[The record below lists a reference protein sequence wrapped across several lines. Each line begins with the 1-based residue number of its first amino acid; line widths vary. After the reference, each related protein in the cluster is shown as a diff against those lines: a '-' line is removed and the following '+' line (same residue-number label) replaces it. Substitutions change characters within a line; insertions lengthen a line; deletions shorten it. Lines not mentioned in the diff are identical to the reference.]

1 MMYWQYIYIYIYIYI
16 DTSLS
21 RGSLRVGERRFGKKI
36 CYGERRTVVHLS
48 SGDRIKIA
56 RESIIGVKSKET
68 SEEYEFPPEEKEE
81 EEEEEEK
88 NERNVAA
95 S

>member
-1 MMYWQYIYIYIYIYI
+1 MYIYRYVVVAWIFARRRKAVRKK
-16 DTSLS
+16 DL
-21 RGSLRVGERRFGKKI
+21 LRRKENG
-36 CYGERRTVVHLS
+36 VHLS

-56 RESIIGVKSKET
+56 RESIIGVKSKEI

-81 EEEEEEK
+81 EEK

>member
-1 MMYWQYIYIYIYIYI
+1 M
-16 DTSLS
+16 
-21 RGSLRVGERRFGKKI
+21 
-36 CYGERRTVVHLS
+36 S

-81 EEEEEEK
+81 EEEEEEEK